1 MVILYCV
8 SIKCDTQPCWEALFS
23 GASIFF
29 GVLMNNAV
37 HAESVT
43 RKYFKKGKPDKIAL
57 DNVSLEI
64 PKGSFYG
71 LLGPNGAGKSTLIR
85 IFSTLLL
92 PSDGRVSVLGY
103 DVKTHAN
110 DIRWKIS
117 LVAGGEMSGY
127 GLLTVYEQ
135 LWMFAM
141 FNGLSNKEAKESIN
155 SLIDVVGL
163 NDSKDTKLSE
173 LSTGM
178 RQKMN
183 LVRGLM
189 SNPEVL
195 FLDEPTLGL
204 DVEIARDVRSYL
216 KIWIQEGQ
224 GNRTVLLTTHYMQEA
239 EDLCDTISIID
250 EGKILHTGTS
260 EYLKDKSNFD
270 IKYIVKF
277 SKDIDPNFSINN
289 LRIKIIDSKTVE
301 VLIENSIEN
310 SSIFKQ
316 IKELENV
323 ISIALHKPNLED
335 TFLALTGKQLI
346 EKI

>member
-1 MVILYCV
+1 
-8 SIKCDTQPCWEALFS
+8 
-23 GASIFF
+23 
-29 GVLMNNAV
+29 MNYAV
-37 HAESVT
+37 QAESVT

-92 PSDGRVSVLGY
+92 PSDGKVTILGY

-178 RQKMN
+178 RQRMN

-216 KIWIQEGQ
+216 KIWMQEGR

-250 EGKILHTGTS
+250 EGKILHTGSS

-301 VLIENSIEN
+301 VIIENSIEN

>member
-1 MVILYCV
+1 
-8 SIKCDTQPCWEALFS
+8 
-23 GASIFF
+23 
-29 GVLMNNAV
+29 MNFAV
-37 HAESVT
+37 QAESVT

-57 DNVSLEI
+57 DNVNLEI

-92 PSDGRVSVLGY
+92 PSEGKVSVLGY

-216 KIWIQEGQ
+216 KIWMQEGQ

-250 EGKILHTGTS
+250 EGKILHTGSS

-301 VLIENSIEN
+301 VIIENSIEN

>member
-1 MVILYCV
+1 
-8 SIKCDTQPCWEALFS
+8 
-23 GASIFF
+23 
-29 GVLMNNAV
+29 MNYAV
-37 HAESVT
+37 KAESVT

-141 FNGLSNKEAKESIN
+141 FNGLSNKEAKKSIN

-163 NDSKDTKLSE
+163 NESKDTKLSE

-204 DVEIARDVRSYL
+204 DVEIARDVRNYL
-216 KIWIQEGQ
+216 KIWMEEGQ

-277 SKDIDPNFSINN
+277 SKDIDPNISINN
-289 LRIKIIDSKTVE
+289 LKFKIIDSKTIE
-301 VLIENSIEN
+301 VLIENSNES

>member
-1 MVILYCV
+1 
-8 SIKCDTQPCWEALFS
+8 
-23 GASIFF
+23 
-29 GVLMNNAV
+29 MNNAV
-37 HAESVT
+37 QAESVT
-43 RKYFKKGKPDKIAL
+43 RRYFKKGKPDKIAL
-57 DNVSLEI
+57 DNVNLNI

-92 PSDGRVSVLGY
+92 PSEGRVTVLGY
-103 DVKTHAN
+103 DVKNQAN
-110 DIRWKIS
+110 DIRWRIS

-141 FNGLSNKEAKESIN
+141 FNGLSNKEAKQSIN

-216 KIWIQEGQ
+216 KIWMEGRK

-250 EGKILHTGTS
+250 EGKILHTGSS

-277 SKDIDPNFSINN
+277 SKDIDTNISIDN
-289 LRIKIIDSKTVE
+289 LKTKFIDSKTIE
-301 VLIENSIEN
+301 VLIQDSNES

>member
-1 MVILYCV
+1 
-8 SIKCDTQPCWEALFS
+8 
-23 GASIFF
+23 
-29 GVLMNNAV
+29 MNNAV

-141 FNGLSNKEAKESIN
+141 FNGLSNKEAKKSIN

-163 NDSKDTKLSE
+163 NESKDTKLSE

-204 DVEIARDVRSYL
+204 DVEIARDVRNYL
-216 KIWIQEGQ
+216 KIWMEEGK

-277 SKDIDPNFSINN
+277 SKDIDPNISINN
-289 LRIKIIDSKTVE
+289 LKFKIIDSKTIE
-301 VLIENSIEN
+301 VLIENSIES

>member
-1 MVILYCV
+1 
-8 SIKCDTQPCWEALFS
+8 
-23 GASIFF
+23 
-29 GVLMNNAV
+29 MNFAV
-37 HAESVT
+37 QAESVT

-57 DNVSLEI
+57 DNVNLEI

-92 PSDGRVSVLGY
+92 PSEGKVSVLGY

-216 KIWIQEGQ
+216 KIWMQEGQ

-277 SKDIDPNFSINN
+277 SKDIDHNFSINN

-301 VLIENSIEN
+301 VLIENSTEN

>member
-1 MVILYCV
+1 
-8 SIKCDTQPCWEALFS
+8 
-23 GASIFF
+23 
-29 GVLMNNAV
+29 MNYAV
-37 HAESVT
+37 QAESVT

-57 DNVSLEI
+57 DNVSLVI

-92 PSDGRVSVLGY
+92 PSDGKVSVLGY
-103 DVKTHAN
+103 DVKTQAN

-216 KIWIQEGQ
+216 KIWMQEGQ

-277 SKDIDPNFSINN
+277 SKDIDSNFSINN

>member
-1 MVILYCV
+1 
-8 SIKCDTQPCWEALFS
+8 
-23 GASIFF
+23 
-29 GVLMNNAV
+29 MNYAV
-37 HAESVT
+37 QAESVT

-92 PSDGRVSVLGY
+92 PSDGRVFVLGY

-141 FNGLSNKEAKESIN
+141 FNGLSNKEAKDSIN

-216 KIWIQEGQ
+216 KIWMEEGL

-277 SKDIDPNFSINN
+277 SKDIDSNFSISN
-289 LRIKIIDSKTVE
+289 LKIKIIDSKTVE

-310 SSIFKQ
+310 SSIFNQ
-316 IKELENV
+316 IKEVENV

>member
-103 DVKTHAN
+103 DVKTQAN

-178 RQKMN
+178 RQKN
-183 LVRGLM
+183 
-189 SNPEVL
+189 
-195 FLDEPTLGL
+195 
-204 DVEIARDVRSYL
+204 
-216 KIWIQEGQ
+216 
-224 GNRTVLLTTHYMQEA
+224 
-239 EDLCDTISIID
+239 
-250 EGKILHTGTS
+250 
-260 EYLKDKSNFD
+260 
-270 IKYIVKF
+270 
-277 SKDIDPNFSINN
+277 
-289 LRIKIIDSKTVE
+289 
-301 VLIENSIEN
+301 
-310 SSIFKQ
+310 
-316 IKELENV
+316 EL
-323 ISIALHKPNLED
+323 S
-335 TFLALTGKQLI
+335 
-346 EKI
+346 

>member
-1 MVILYCV
+1 
-8 SIKCDTQPCWEALFS
+8 
-23 GASIFF
+23 
-29 GVLMNNAV
+29 MNNAV

-103 DVKTHAN
+103 DVKTQAN

-216 KIWIQEGQ
+216 KIWMQEGQ

-289 LRIKIIDSKTVE
+289 LRIKTIDSKTVE
-301 VLIENSIEN
+301 VLIGNSIEN

>member
-1 MVILYCV
+1 
-8 SIKCDTQPCWEALFS
+8 
-23 GASIFF
+23 
-29 GVLMNNAV
+29 MNFAV
-37 HAESVT
+37 QAESVT

-57 DNVSLEI
+57 DNVNLEI

-92 PSDGRVSVLGY
+92 PSEGKVTVLGY

-216 KIWIQEGQ
+216 KIWMQEGQ

-250 EGKILHTGTS
+250 EGKILHTGSS

-301 VLIENSIEN
+301 VIIENSIEN

>member
-1 MVILYCV
+1 
-8 SIKCDTQPCWEALFS
+8 
-23 GASIFF
+23 
-29 GVLMNNAV
+29 MNYAV
-37 HAESVT
+37 QAESVT

-92 PSDGRVSVLGY
+92 PSDGKVSVLGY
-103 DVKTHAN
+103 DVKTQAN

-216 KIWIQEGQ
+216 KIWMQEGQ

-277 SKDIDPNFSINN
+277 SKDIDTNFSINN

-301 VLIENSIEN
+301 VLIENSTEN

>member
-1 MVILYCV
+1 
-8 SIKCDTQPCWEALFS
+8 
-23 GASIFF
+23 
-29 GVLMNNAV
+29 MNNAV
-37 HAESVT
+37 QAESVT
-43 RKYFKKGKPDKIAL
+43 RRYIKKGKADKIAL
-57 DNVSLEI
+57 DNVNLII

-92 PSDGRVSVLGY
+92 PSEGNVTVLGY
-103 DVKTHAN
+103 NVKNQAN

-117 LVAGGEMSGY
+117 LVDGVEMSCY

-141 FNGLSNKEAKESIN
+141 FNGLSNKEAKHNIN
-155 SLIDVVGL
+155 SLMEVVGL

-216 KIWIQEGQ
+216 KIWMEEGK

-239 EDLCDTISIID
+239 EDLCNTISIID
-250 EGKILHTGTS
+250 EGKILHTGSS

-277 SKDIDPNFSINN
+277 SKDIDSNISIDN
-289 LRIKIIDSKTVE
+289 LKTKFIDSKTIE
-301 VLIENSIEN
+301 VLIQDSNES

>member
-1 MVILYCV
+1 VIRSPVGKPSFRGL
-8 SIKCDTQPCWEALFS
+8 P
-23 GASIFF
+23 FF
-29 GVLMNNAV
+29 LEFLMNNAV

-103 DVKTHAN
+103 DVKTQAN

-216 KIWIQEGQ
+216 KIWMQEGQ

-301 VLIENSIEN
+301 VLIGNSIEN

>member
-1 MVILYCV
+1 
-8 SIKCDTQPCWEALFS
+8 
-23 GASIFF
+23 
-29 GVLMNNAV
+29 MNYAV
-37 HAESVT
+37 QAESVT

-57 DNVSLEI
+57 DNVSLDI
-64 PKGSFYG
+64 AKGSFYG

-92 PSDGRVSVLGY
+92 PSEGRVSVLGY
-103 DVKTHAN
+103 DVKTQAN

-155 SLIDVVGL
+155 SLIDIVGL

-216 KIWIQEGQ
+216 KIWMQEGQ

-277 SKDIDPNFSINN
+277 SKDIDPNFSIDN
-289 LRIKIIDSKTVE
+289 LKFEIIDSKTIE
-301 VLIENSIEN
+301 VLIENSTEN

>member
-1 MVILYCV
+1 MHY
-8 SIKCDTQPCWEALFS
+8 
-23 GASIFF
+23 
-29 GVLMNNAV
+29 AV
-37 HAESVT
+37 QAESVT

-57 DNVSLEI
+57 DNVTLEI

-92 PSDGRVSVLGY
+92 PSEGKVSVLGY

-155 SLIDVVGL
+155 SLIEVVGL

-216 KIWIQEGQ
+216 KIWMEEGQ

-316 IKELENV
+316 IKELDNV

>member
-1 MVILYCV
+1 
-8 SIKCDTQPCWEALFS
+8 
-23 GASIFF
+23 
-29 GVLMNNAV
+29 MNNAV
-37 HAESVT
+37 QAESVT
-43 RKYFKKGKPDKIAL
+43 RRYIKKGKADKIAL
-57 DNVSLEI
+57 DNVNLII

-92 PSDGRVSVLGY
+92 PSEGNVTVLGY
-103 DVKTHAN
+103 NVKNQAN

-141 FNGLSNKEAKESIN
+141 FNGLSNKEAKHNIN
-155 SLIDVVGL
+155 SLMEVVGL

-216 KIWIQEGQ
+216 KIWMEEGK

-250 EGKILHTGTS
+250 EGKILHTGSS

-277 SKDIDPNFSINN
+277 SKDIDTNISIDN
-289 LRIKIIDSKTVE
+289 LKTKFIDSKTIE
-301 VLIENSIEN
+301 VLIQDSNES

>member
-1 MVILYCV
+1 
-8 SIKCDTQPCWEALFS
+8 
-23 GASIFF
+23 
-29 GVLMNNAV
+29 MNNAV
-37 HAESVT
+37 QAESVT
-43 RKYFKKGKPDKIAL
+43 RRYFKKGKPDKIAL
-57 DNVSLEI
+57 DNVNLNI

-92 PSDGRVSVLGY
+92 PSEGRVTVLGY
-103 DVKTHAN
+103 DVKNQAN
-110 DIRWKIS
+110 DIRWRIS

-141 FNGLSNKEAKESIN
+141 FNGLSNKEAKHNIN
-155 SLIDVVGL
+155 SLMEVVGL
-163 NDSKDTKLSE
+163 NDSRDIKLSE

-216 KIWIQEGQ
+216 KIWMEEGK

-250 EGKILHTGTS
+250 EGKILHTGSS

-277 SKDIDPNFSINN
+277 SKNIDTNISIDN
-289 LRIKIIDSKTVE
+289 LKTKFIDSKTIE
-301 VLIENSIEN
+301 VLIQDSNES

>member
-1 MVILYCV
+1 MI
-8 SIKCDTQPCWEALFS
+8 
-23 GASIFF
+23 
-29 GVLMNNAV
+29 NAV
-37 HAESVT
+37 EASNVT
-43 RKYFKKGKPDKIAL
+43 RKYFKRGKKDKIAL
-57 DNVSLEI
+57 DDVSLNI

-92 PSDGRVSVLGY
+92 PSEGKVSVLGY
-103 DVKTHAN
+103 DVKTQASE
-110 DIRWKIS
+110 IRWKIS

-141 FNGLSNKEAKESIN
+141 FNGLTNKEAKNNIN
-155 SLIDVVGL
+155 SLLEIVGL
-163 NDSKDTKLSE
+163 NESKNTKLSE

-204 DVEIARDVRSYL
+204 DVEIARDVRNYL
-216 KIWIQEGQ
+216 KIWMKEGN

-250 EGKILHTGTS
+250 EGKILHTGTADF
-260 EYLKDKSNFD
+260 LKDKSNFD
-270 IKYIVKF
+270 FKYIVKF
-277 SKDIDPNFSINN
+277 SKDIEAGFKVDN
-289 LRIKIIDSKTVE
+289 LKFEYIDLKTIEVYIEDSKKNE
-301 VLIENSIEN
+301 E
-310 SSIFKQ
+310 IFNKL
-316 IKELENV
+316 KDLSNV
-323 ISIALHKPNLED
+323 ISISLHRPNLED
-335 TFLALTGKQLI
+335 TFLALTGKQLN

>member
-1 MVILYCV
+1 
-8 SIKCDTQPCWEALFS
+8 
-23 GASIFF
+23 
-29 GVLMNNAV
+29 
-37 HAESVT
+37 
-43 RKYFKKGKPDKIAL
+43 
-57 DNVSLEI
+57 
-64 PKGSFYG
+64 
-71 LLGPNGAGKSTLIR
+71 
-85 IFSTLLL
+85 
-92 PSDGRVSVLGY
+92 
-103 DVKTHAN
+103 
-110 DIRWKIS
+110 
-117 LVAGGEMSGY
+117 
-127 GLLTVYEQ
+127 
-135 LWMFAM
+135 
-141 FNGLSNKEAKESIN
+141 
-155 SLIDVVGL
+155 
-163 NDSKDTKLSE
+163 
-173 LSTGM
+173 
-178 RQKMN
+178 MN

-216 KIWIQEGQ
+216 KIWMQEGQ

-289 LRIKIIDSKTVE
+289 LRIKTIDSKTVE
-301 VLIENSIEN
+301 VLIGNSIEN

>member
-1 MVILYCV
+1 
-8 SIKCDTQPCWEALFS
+8 
-23 GASIFF
+23 
-29 GVLMNNAV
+29 MNNAV

-43 RKYFKKGKPDKIAL
+43 RKYLKKGKPDKIAL

-103 DVKTHAN
+103 NVKTHAN

-141 FNGLSNKEAKESIN
+141 FNGLSNKEAKKSIN

-204 DVEIARDVRSYL
+204 DVEIARDVRNYL
-216 KIWIQEGQ
+216 KIWIEEGQ

-277 SKDIDPNFSINN
+277 SKDIDPNISINN
-289 LRIKIIDSKTVE
+289 LKFKIIDSKTIE

-310 SSIFKQ
+310 SYIFKQ

>member
-1 MVILYCV
+1 
-8 SIKCDTQPCWEALFS
+8 
-23 GASIFF
+23 
-29 GVLMNNAV
+29 MNFAV
-37 HAESVT
+37 QAESVT

-57 DNVSLEI
+57 DNVNLEI

-92 PSDGRVSVLGY
+92 PSEGKVSVLGY

-141 FNGLSNKEAKESIN
+141 FNGLSNKEAKENIN

-216 KIWIQEGQ
+216 KIWMQEGQ

-250 EGKILHTGTS
+250 EGKILHTGSS

-301 VLIENSIEN
+301 VIIENSIEN

>member
-1 MVILYCV
+1 
-8 SIKCDTQPCWEALFS
+8 
-23 GASIFF
+23 
-29 GVLMNNAV
+29 MNNAV

-216 KIWIQEGQ
+216 KIWMQEGQ

>member
-1 MVILYCV
+1 
-8 SIKCDTQPCWEALFS
+8 
-23 GASIFF
+23 
-29 GVLMNNAV
+29 MNYAV
-37 HAESVT
+37 QAESVT

-92 PSDGRVSVLGY
+92 PSDGKVSVLGY
-103 DVKTHAN
+103 DVKTQAN

-216 KIWIQEGQ
+216 KIWMQEGQ

-277 SKDIDPNFSINN
+277 SKDIDSNFSINN

>member
-103 DVKTHAN
+103 DVKTQAN

-216 KIWIQEGQ
+216 KIWMQEGQ

-260 EYLKDKSNFD
+260 EYLKDKSNFG

>member
-1 MVILYCV
+1 
-8 SIKCDTQPCWEALFS
+8 
-23 GASIFF
+23 
-29 GVLMNNAV
+29 MNYAV
-37 HAESVT
+37 QAESVT

-92 PSDGRVSVLGY
+92 PTDGKVSVLGY
-103 DVKTHAN
+103 DVKTQAN

-216 KIWIQEGQ
+216 KIWMQEGQ

>member
-1 MVILYCV
+1 MH
-8 SIKCDTQPCWEALFS
+8 F
-23 GASIFF
+23 
-29 GVLMNNAV
+29 AV
-37 HAESVT
+37 QAESVT

-92 PSDGRVSVLGY
+92 PSEGKVSVLGY

-155 SLIDVVGL
+155 SLIDIVGL

-216 KIWIQEGQ
+216 KIWMKEGQ

-277 SKDIDPNFSINN
+277 SKDIDPNISINN
-289 LRIKIIDSKTVE
+289 LKFKIIDSKTIE

-310 SSIFKQ
+310 SSIFNQ

>member
-1 MVILYCV
+1 
-8 SIKCDTQPCWEALFS
+8 
-23 GASIFF
+23 
-29 GVLMNNAV
+29 MNNAV
-37 HAESVT
+37 QAESVT
-43 RKYFKKGKPDKIAL
+43 RRYFKKGKPDKIAL
-57 DNVSLEI
+57 DNVNLNI

-92 PSDGRVSVLGY
+92 PSEGRVTVLGY
-103 DVKTHAN
+103 DVKNQAN
-110 DIRWKIS
+110 DIRWRIS

-141 FNGLSNKEAKESIN
+141 FNGLSNKEAKNNIN
-155 SLIDVVGL
+155 SLMEVVGL

-216 KIWIQEGQ
+216 KIWMEEGK

-250 EGKILHTGTS
+250 EGKILHTGSS

-277 SKDIDPNFSINN
+277 SKNIDTNISIDN
-289 LRIKIIDSKTVE
+289 LKTKFIDSKTIE
-301 VLIENSIEN
+301 VLIQDSNES

>member
-1 MVILYCV
+1 
-8 SIKCDTQPCWEALFS
+8 
-23 GASIFF
+23 
-29 GVLMNNAV
+29 MNYAV
-37 HAESVT
+37 QAESVT

-92 PSDGRVSVLGY
+92 PSEGKVTVLGY

-216 KIWIQEGQ
+216 KIWMQEGQ

-301 VLIENSIEN
+301 VIIENSIEN

>member
-1 MVILYCV
+1 MHY
-8 SIKCDTQPCWEALFS
+8 
-23 GASIFF
+23 
-29 GVLMNNAV
+29 AV
-37 HAESVT
+37 QAESVT

-57 DNVSLEI
+57 DNVTLEI

-92 PSDGRVSVLGY
+92 PSEGKVSVLGY

-141 FNGLSNKEAKESIN
+141 FNGLSNKEAKNSIN

-163 NDSKDTKLSE
+163 NESKDTKLSE

-204 DVEIARDVRSYL
+204 DVEIARDVRNYL
-216 KIWIQEGQ
+216 KIWIEEGQ

-277 SKDIDPNFSINN
+277 SKDIDPNISINN
-289 LRIKIIDSKTVE
+289 LKFKIIDSKTIE

-335 TFLALTGKQLI
+335 TFLALTGKQLV

>member
-1 MVILYCV
+1 
-8 SIKCDTQPCWEALFS
+8 
-23 GASIFF
+23 
-29 GVLMNNAV
+29 MNNAV

-141 FNGLSNKEAKESIN
+141 FNGLSNKEAKKSIN

-163 NDSKDTKLSE
+163 NESKDTKLSE

-204 DVEIARDVRSYL
+204 DVEIARDVRNYL
-216 KIWIQEGQ
+216 KIWMQEGQ

-277 SKDIDPNFSINN
+277 SKDIDPNISINN
-289 LRIKIIDSKTVE
+289 LKIKIIDSKTVE

>member
-103 DVKTHAN
+103 DVKTQAN

-216 KIWIQEGQ
+216 KIWMQEGQ

-270 IKYIVKF
+270 VKYIVKF

>member
-1 MVILYCV
+1 
-8 SIKCDTQPCWEALFS
+8 
-23 GASIFF
+23 
-29 GVLMNNAV
+29 MNNAV
-37 HAESVT
+37 QAESVT
-43 RKYFKKGKPDKIAL
+43 RRYFKKGKPDKIAL
-57 DNVSLEI
+57 DNVNLNI

-92 PSDGRVSVLGY
+92 PSEGSVTVLGY
-103 DVKTHAN
+103 DVKNQAN
-110 DIRWKIS
+110 DIRWRIS

-141 FNGLSNKEAKESIN
+141 FNGLSNKEAKHNIN
-155 SLIDVVGL
+155 SLMEVVGL

-204 DVEIARDVRSYL
+204 DVEIARDVRTYL
-216 KIWIQEGQ
+216 KIWMEEGK

-250 EGKILHTGTS
+250 EGKILHTGSS

-277 SKDIDPNFSINN
+277 SKNIDTNISIDN
-289 LRIKIIDSKTVE
+289 LKTKFIDSKTIE
-301 VLIENSIEN
+301 VLIQDSNE
-310 SSIFKQ
+310 SSLIFKQ

>member
-1 MVILYCV
+1 
-8 SIKCDTQPCWEALFS
+8 
-23 GASIFF
+23 
-29 GVLMNNAV
+29 MNNAV
-37 HAESVT
+37 QAESVT
-43 RKYFKKGKPDKIAL
+43 RRYFKKGKPDKIAL
-57 DNVSLEI
+57 DNVNLNI

-92 PSDGRVSVLGY
+92 PSEGRVTVLGY
-103 DVKTHAN
+103 DVKNQAN
-110 DIRWKIS
+110 DIRWRIS

-141 FNGLSNKEAKESIN
+141 FNGLSNKEAKHNIN
-155 SLIDVVGL
+155 SLMEVVGL

-216 KIWIQEGQ
+216 KIWMEEGK

-250 EGKILHTGTS
+250 EGKILHTGSS

-277 SKDIDPNFSINN
+277 SKNIDTNISIDN
-289 LRIKIIDSKTVE
+289 LKTKFIDSKTIE
-301 VLIENSIEN
+301 VLIQDSNE
-310 SSIFKQ
+310 SSLIFEQ
-316 IKELENV
+316 IK
-323 ISIALHKPNLED
+323 
-335 TFLALTGKQLI
+335 
-346 EKI
+346 

>member
-1 MVILYCV
+1 
-8 SIKCDTQPCWEALFS
+8 
-23 GASIFF
+23 
-29 GVLMNNAV
+29 MNNAV

-103 DVKTHAN
+103 DVKTQAN

-216 KIWIQEGQ
+216 KIWMQEGQ

>member
-1 MVILYCV
+1 
-8 SIKCDTQPCWEALFS
+8 
-23 GASIFF
+23 
-29 GVLMNNAV
+29 MNNAV
-37 HAESVT
+37 QAESVT
-43 RKYFKKGKPDKIAL
+43 RRYFKKGKPDKIAL
-57 DNVSLEI
+57 DNVNLNI

-92 PSDGRVSVLGY
+92 PSEGRVTVLGY
-103 DVKTHAN
+103 DVKNQAN
-110 DIRWKIS
+110 DIRWRIS

-141 FNGLSNKEAKESIN
+141 FNGLSNKEAKHNIN
-155 SLIDVVGL
+155 SLMEVVGL

-216 KIWIQEGQ
+216 KIWMEEGK

-250 EGKILHTGTS
+250 EGKILHTGSS

-277 SKDIDPNFSINN
+277 SKNIDTNISIDN
-289 LRIKIIDSKTVE
+289 LKTKFIDSKTIE
-301 VLIENSIEN
+301 VLIQDSNES

>member
-1 MVILYCV
+1 
-8 SIKCDTQPCWEALFS
+8 
-23 GASIFF
+23 
-29 GVLMNNAV
+29 MNNAV

-141 FNGLSNKEAKESIN
+141 FNGLSNKEAKKSIN

-163 NDSKDTKLSE
+163 NESKDTKLSE

-204 DVEIARDVRSYL
+204 DVEIARDVRNYL
-216 KIWIQEGQ
+216 KIWMEEGQ

-277 SKDIDPNFSINN
+277 SKDIDPNISINN
-289 LRIKIIDSKTVE
+289 LKFKIIDSKTIE
-301 VLIENSIEN
+301 VLIENSNES

>member
-1 MVILYCV
+1 
-8 SIKCDTQPCWEALFS
+8 
-23 GASIFF
+23 
-29 GVLMNNAV
+29 MNNAV

-103 DVKTHAN
+103 DVKTQAN

-216 KIWIQEGQ
+216 KIWMQEGQ

-277 SKDIDPNFSINN
+277 SKDIDSNFSINN